1 MSRNF
6 RRVLGTE
13 IAKES
18 VKLANDNMKQNGC
31 TPKLHHNMPTGA
43 SNSLFAGVCIPTG
56 DNVQVERLS
65 SEDFSLAFQG
75 AAPLKLSNGGSLS
88 DYSLHTLLVDP
99 PRAGMDERTCN
110 VATTFNRVVYISCN
124 PETMGAQQAS
134 KNHMTHLA

>member
-6 RRVLGTE
+6 RKVVGTE

-18 VKLANDNMKQNGC
+18 VKLANDNMARNGC
-31 TPKLHHNMPTGA
+31 TLYSHSHRSERA
-43 SNSLFAGVCIPTG
+43 LENSLPLLCIPTG
-56 DNVQVERLS
+56 ENVQVERLS

-75 AAPLKLSNGGSLS
+75 AAPLKLSNGGTLS
-88 DYSLHTLLVDP
+88 EYNLHTLLVDP

-124 PETMGAQQAS
+124 PETMGTSTDSQ
-134 KNHMTHLA
+134 